1 MRVARPRKPVIPV
14 KTAQEIEIM
23 RRSGKIV
30 AMALQMVK
38 DALKPG
44 VTTGELDK
52 IAENAIRG
60 MGAIPAFLNYHGY
73 PATACISINEEV
85 VHGIPGSKVIKD
97 GDLVSIDLGAIL
109 EGFYADSAWTF
120 GVGEISDEKQALM
133 QAGIDALYAGI
144 DTARQGRRVRD
155 IGSSVEKLALSRG
168 YTVVKD
174 MCGHGVGKALHEEP
188 QIPNYWVS
196 SADAVLKSGMTLAIE
211 PMVNAGTYEIRI
223 LKDGW
228 TTVTRDGKLS
238 VHFEHTVAVT
248 SGEPDILTKLI

>member
-1 MRVARPRKPVIPV
+1 V
-14 KTAQEIEIM
+14 KSAQEIEIM

-30 AMALQMVK
+30 AMALQMLK

-44 VTTGELDK
+44 VTTGKLDA
-52 IAENAIRG
+52 IAEEVIRG
-60 MGAIPAFLNYHGY
+60 LGAIPAFLNYRGY

-85 VHGIPGSKVIKD
+85 VHGIPGDKIVRD

-109 EGFYADSAWTF
+109 EGYYADSAWTF
-120 GVGEISDEKQALM
+120 GVGEISDAKQALM

-144 DTARQGRRVRD
+144 DAARQGRRVRD
-155 IGSSVEKLALSRG
+155 IGSAVEKLAFSRG
-168 YTVVKD
+168 YTVVRD

-188 QIPNYWVS
+188 QIPNYWVT

-211 PMVNAGTYEIRI
+211 PMVNAGTHEIKI
-223 LKDGW
+223 LRDGW
-228 TTVTRDGKLS
+228 TTLTRDEKLS

-248 SGEPDILTKLI
+248 SGEADILTKLI

>member
-1 MRVARPRKPVIPV
+1 MRVARPQKPMIPV
-14 KTAQEIEIM
+14 KNAEQIEIM

-30 AMALQMVK
+30 AVALRTLQ

-44 VTTGELDK
+44 ITTGELDK
-52 IAENAIRG
+52 IAESVIRG

-85 VHGIPGSKVIKD
+85 VHGIPGGKVIMD

-109 EGFYADSAWTF
+109 EGYYADSAWTF
-120 GVGEISDEKQALM
+120 GVGEISAEKQALL
-133 QAGIDALYAGI
+133 QAGVDALNAGIDA
-144 DTARQGRRVRD
+144 ARQGRRVRD
-155 IGSSVEKLALSRG
+155 IGSAVEKLANSRG

-188 QIPNYWVS
+188 QIPNYWVT

-223 LKDGW
+223 LKDNW